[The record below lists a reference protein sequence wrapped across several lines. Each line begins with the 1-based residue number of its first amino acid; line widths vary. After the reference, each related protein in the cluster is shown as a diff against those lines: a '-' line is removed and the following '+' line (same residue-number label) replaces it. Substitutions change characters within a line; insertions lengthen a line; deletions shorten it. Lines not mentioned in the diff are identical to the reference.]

1 MITTRAAA
9 FAAFLVLSLWSG
21 GALAS
26 DVVSAPA
33 GVGAG
38 VGVAPASGEAP
49 SEGPVLG
56 QGAAPVE
63 PGLGPVEPGLG
74 PQASGSCDFNYG
86 GCVPVATDVDCAG
99 GPGNGPA
106 YVQGPVAVIGTDVY
120 GLDGDNDGIGCEE
133 G

>member
-9 FAAFLVLSLWSG
+9 FAAFLVLSLWPAA
-21 GALAS
+21 ALAS
-26 DVVSAPA
+26 DVVPAPA
-33 GVGAG
+33 GASAAAGAG
-38 VGVAPASGEAP
+38 ASGEAP
-49 SEGPVLG
+49 ADGPVLG
-56 QGAAPVE
+56 QGTAPVE

-74 PQASGSCDFNYG
+74 PQASAPCDSNYG